1 MMNTTKRFSLW
12 VCVASLLITALLVP
26 LPTMGQDTVPD
37 VIANAVEAWTG
48 DFDEMVERR
57 IIRVL
62 VVYSKTFYFIDK
74 AEQRGISYDILK
86 EFEKTINENLKLK
99 TLRVKVVFLP
109 VARDELLSMLVEGYG
124 DIAVANLTITPER
137 QKLVDFSDPFYT
149 GVDEIV
155 ITGPAGPALNSLDDL
170 AGQEIFL
177 RTSSSY
183 YEHALRLNETFKQAG
198 KPPMKLTPADENLE
212 DEDLLEM
219 VNAGLLPMVIV
230 DSHKAQFWDQVFD
243 NITLHPEIA
252 VNTGG
257 AIAWAFRKN
266 SPQLQQVVNAFVKD
280 HKKGT
285 LMGNM
290 ILKRYLKST
299 KYVKNALNTEERK
312 KFEAMVE
319 YFKQYA
325 EQYGFDYLMVAAQGY
340 QESRLDQ
347 GVRSPVGAVGVMQL
361 LPSTAADSAVGI
373 PNIED
378 VEPNIHAGVK
388 YMNYIYER
396 YFKDA
401 EMDLIDKGLFSFASY
416 NAGPA
421 KVARLRK
428 QAAER
433 GLNPNVWF
441 HNVELV
447 AAEVIGRETVQ
458 YVSNI
463 FKYYI
468 AYKLF
473 IDQKEK
479 KRAALPQDVREKL
492 GEDRADQTTTAPA
505 EKVRSL
511 SQQEIRILQGQ
522 LTELGYDP
530 GPVDGLWGKKTEAAL
545 KQFQQDQGVSVTG
558 TVDEDIEKK
567 LGL

>member
-26 LPTMGQDTVPD
+26 LPTLGQDV
-37 VIANAVEAWTG
+37 VSEAIAKAAEVWTG

-57 IIRVL
+57 VIRVL
-62 VVYSKTFYFIDK
+62 VAYSKTFYFLDK
-74 AEQRGISYDILK
+74 GEQRGATYDLFK
-86 EFEKTINENLKLK
+86 EFEKTINEDLKLK
-99 TLRVKVVFLP
+99 TLPVKTVFLP
-109 VARDELLSMLVEGYG
+109 VARDELLPLLVQGHG
-124 DIAVANLTITPER
+124 DIAAANLTITPER
-137 QKLVDFSDPFYT
+137 QKLVDFSDPLYT

-155 ITGPAGPALNSLDDL
+155 ITGPASPALNSLDDL
-170 AGQEIFL
+170 AGQGIFL
-177 RTSSSY
+177 RRSSSY
-183 YEHALRLNETFKQAG
+183 YEHALRLNEAFTQAG
-198 KPPMKLTPADENLE
+198 KPPMTLTPIDETLE

-257 AIAWAFRKN
+257 EIAWAFRKN
-266 SPQLQQVVNAFVKD
+266 SPQLQQVLNAFVNE

-285 LMGNM
+285 LLGNI

-299 KYVKNALNTEERK
+299 KYVKNALSTEERQ
-312 KFEAMVE
+312 KFEAMVD
-319 YFKQYA
+319 YFRQYA
-325 EQYGFDYLMVAAQGY
+325 GQYGFDSLMVTAQGY

-347 GVRSPVGAVGVMQL
+347 SVRSPVGAVGVMQL
-361 LPSTAADSAVGI
+361 LPSTAADPSVGI
-373 PNIED
+373 PNIEEL
-378 VEPNIHAGVK
+378 EPNIHAGVK
-388 YMNYIYER
+388 YMHYIYNR

-401 EMDLIDKGLFSFASY
+401 EMDRINKGLFSFASY

-428 QAAER
+428 QAAEQ
-433 GLNPNVWF
+433 GLDPNVWF

-468 AYKLF
+468 AYKLI
-473 IDQKEK
+473 IDQEEK

-492 GEDRADQTTTAPA
+492 GEKRADQSTKASSG
-505 EKVRSL
+505 EVRTL
-511 SQQEIRILQGQ
+511 SQQKIRTLQER
-522 LTELGYDP
+522 LTELGYQP
-530 GPVDGLWGKKTEAAL
+530 GPADGLWGKNTESAL

-558 TVDEDIEKK
+558 TVDEDTAKK

>member
-1 MMNTTKRFSLW
+1 MTTTRRFSLW
-12 VCVASLLITALLVP
+12 VCAVSLLITALLLP
-26 LPTMGQDTVPD
+26 LPTMGQDTVSD

-74 AEQRGISYDILK
+74 AEQRGISYDVLK
-86 EFEKTINENLKLK
+86 EFEKTINEDLKLK

-109 VARDELLSMLVEGYG
+109 VARDELFPLLAEGYG

-137 QKLVDFSDPFYT
+137 QKLVDFSEPVYT

-155 ITGPAGPALNSLDDL
+155 ITGPSGPALSSLDDL
-170 AGQEIFL
+170 AGQEIYL

-183 YEHALRLNETFKQAG
+183 YEHALILNEAFKQAG
-198 KPPMKLTPADENLE
+198 KPPMKLIPVDENLE

-243 NITLHPEIA
+243 NITLYPEIA

-257 AIAWAFRKN
+257 EIAWAFRKS

-290 ILKRYLKST
+290 ILKRYLRST
-299 KYVKNALNTEERK
+299 KYVKNALNMEERN
-312 KFEAMVE
+312 KFEAMVV

-325 EQYGFDYLMVAAQGY
+325 EEYGFDYLMVAAQGY

-347 GVRSPVGAVGVMQL
+347 GVRSSAGAVGVMQL

-373 PNIED
+373 PNIEEL
-378 VEPNIHAGVK
+378 EPNIHAGIK
-388 YMNYIYER
+388 YMHYIYDR

-401 EMDLIDKGLFSFASY
+401 EMALIDKGLFSFASY

-421 KVARLRK
+421 KVAKLRT

-441 HNVELV
+441 HNVDLV

-468 AYKLF
+468 AYKLL
-473 IDQKEK
+473 IDQAEK
-479 KRAALPQDVREKL
+479 KRAALPEDLQEKR
-492 GEDRADQTTTAPA
+492 GDEIADQATTAPA
-505 EKVRSL
+505 GGTRTPSH
-511 SQQEIRILQGQ
+511 QAIRTIQER
-522 LTELGYDP
+522 LTELGYQP
-530 GPVDGLWGKKTEAAL
+530 GPIDGMWGKSTEAAL
-545 KQFQQDQGVSVTG
+545 KHFQQDQGVSVTG
-558 TVDEDIEKK
+558 TVDENTAKK